1 MAIASDRPL
10 RTGFF
15 RKFILV
21 RLSGGPKARQTNS
34 LTTCPDCSQHVSVRA
49 VICPS
54 CGSPSPRGRSDA
66 DDASSKMTVSELC
79 DLYVAEGCS
88 TKKQSTIATDRGRIA
103 RHIKPLLGDRL
114 VRDLKRADIER
125 FMIDVANGKT
135 ATIEKTGPR
144 GKAIVRGGKGTASRT
159 VGFLGAILAFAV
171 QREIRPDNP
180 VRGVKRFRSRS
191 CDRFLSETELAR
203 LGQVLSEAE
212 NAGVNRFA
220 IAAIRLLTLTG
231 CRKNEILSLQ
241 WKWVNLER
249 GVLRLPD
256 SKTGEKTAYLG
267 AAATDLLR
275 RLDRREGCAYVFP
288 SDRGD
293 GHFIALQGIWSD
305 LRAMAELDDVRLH
318 DLRHSF
324 ASFAAA
330 EGTSLLIIG
339 KLLGHKNSLTTAR
352 YAHLADDPLR
362 RAANMVSKQ
371 IAGRLM
377 GSSEEAAAVTV

>member
-1 MAIASDRPL
+1 MTIAANRPL

-15 RKFILV
+15 GKLNPFWRVKGHRALPIN
-21 RLSGGPKARQTNS
+21 P
-34 LTTCPDCSQHVSVRA
+34 LTTCPDCSHQVSVRA
-49 VICPS
+49 LICPK
-54 CGSPSPRGRSDA
+54 CGSPGPGGRSDA
-66 DDASSKMTVSELC
+66 DDAFSKMTVSDLC
-79 DLYVAEGCS
+79 DLYFAEGRA

-114 VRDLKRADIER
+114 VRELKRADIER

-135 ATIEKTGPR
+135 ATVEKTGPR
-144 GKAIVRGGKGTASRT
+144 GKAVVRGGKGTASRT
-159 VGFLGAILAFAV
+159 VGFLGAVLAFAV

-180 VRGVKRFRSRS
+180 ARGVKRFRSRS
-191 CDRFLSETELAR
+191 CDRFLSETELAK

-212 NAGVNRFA
+212 NTGVNRFA

-241 WKWVNLER
+241 WKWADLER

-256 SKTGEKTAYLG
+256 SKTGEKIVYLG
-267 AAATDLLR
+267 TASIALLR
-275 RLDRREGCAYVFP
+275 RLDRKEGCPYVFP
-288 SDRGD
+288 SDRGN
-293 GHFIALQGIWSD
+293 GHFTALQGIWEWLRSKAD
-305 LRAMAELDDVRLH
+305 LNDVRLH

-339 KLLGHKNSLTTAR
+339 RLLGHKKSSTTAR
-352 YAHLADDPLR
+352 YAHLADDPLKC
-362 RAANMVSKQ
+362 AADRISNQ
-371 IAGRLM
+371 ISRVLIT
-377 GSSEEAAAVTV
+377 S